1 MHVAMRPERHGEM
14 LNDRKP
20 VEAEAGANFRN
31 KILLRNRLLLEQ
43 SSTVRTRFRKSKHR
57 DSQILV
63 PVSCLQIGK
72 GLEEAAYA
80 AIQTEVS

>member
-1 MHVAMRPERHGEM
+1 MRPERHGEM

-20 VEAEAGANFRN
+20 VEAEAGANNFRN

-63 PVSCLQIGK
+63 SVSCLQIGK